1 MTDRTLNMIRYHS
14 LYPWHTGGS
23 YIDFMS
29 PGDEHILKDVLEF
42 NTFDLY
48 SKEDP
53 IEITQSVKNYYNE
66 LLDEYFFGEMKW

>member
-1 MTDRTLNMIRYHS
+1 MQK
-14 LYPWHTGGS
+14 
-23 YIDFMS
+23 
-29 PGDEHILKDVLEF
+29 GDEIILKDVLEF